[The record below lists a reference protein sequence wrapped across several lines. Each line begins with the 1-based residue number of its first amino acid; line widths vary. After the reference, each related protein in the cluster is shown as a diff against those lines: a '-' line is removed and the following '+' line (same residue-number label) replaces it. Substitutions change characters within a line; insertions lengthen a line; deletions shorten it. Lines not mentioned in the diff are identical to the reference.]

1 MTPAVRERRRSQLAA
16 VELAVGYWRLR
27 RRLVSATLH
36 EFRQRY
42 RGAVLGL
49 TWVGLMP
56 LTFLGV
62 YAFVYLA
69 VFRMT
74 LPEGGPADYVLY
86 VLSGLA
92 PYFATMEV
100 VGQSCGALR
109 GNLAMI
115 KNGILPLE
123 AVPARIALMSLVGE
137 ATAMVLLLALA
148 AWTDRLSGNLLLLP
162 VVLALHF
169 TFNLGLALLMVA
181 IGALVRDVAYVANLL
196 LTLLLFVSPI
206 AFTESM
212 LPTHLR
218 FLAEFNPV
226 YYLAQAFRQA
236 LFHVGPPDWWAL
248 VVFMLMSIATFAFGA
263 AVLKRFRTYVIDN
276 V

>member
-1 MTPAVRERRRSQLAA
+1 MTPTVRGSSRSQFAA
-16 VELAVGYWRLR
+16 VELTRRYWRLR
-27 RRLVSATLH
+27 GRLASATVH

-49 TWVGLMP
+49 TWVALMP

-74 LPEGGPADYVLY
+74 LPEGGPAEYVLY

-100 VGQSCGALR
+100 VGQSSGALR

-123 AVPARIALMSLVGE
+123 AVPARIALISLVGE
-137 ATAMVLLLALA
+137 MMAMVLLLVLA
-148 AWTDRLSGNLLLLP
+148 AWTDRLSANVLLLP
-162 VVLALHF
+162 VVVVLHF
-169 TFNLGLALLMVA
+169 AFNLGLALLMVA

-196 LTLLLFVSPI
+196 MTLLLFVSPI

-212 LPTHLR
+212 LPEHLR

-226 YYLAQAFRQA
+226 YYLVHAFRQA
-236 LFHVGPPDWWAL
+236 LFQVGPPDWWAIFI
-248 VVFMLMSIATFAFGA
+248 FMLMSGAMFAFGA
-263 AVLKRFRTYVIDN
+263 AVLSRFRTYVIDN